1 MVRALFGL
9 SLFLYIVRP
18 FGLRVFRPRALHQF
32 SLFAELDDSMNLI
45 PDGKVRK
52 RILRKGDASKG
63 LPVRGDT
70 LYIGW
75 KIFNSA
81 GSLVHSSVRPSQA
94 WLSDTQSEEEERLE
108 EEPFDFVLGSEPSDV
123 ILGWEIGVA
132 TMFEGEISTFDLD
145 SEYAFGAESIDSLG
159 IGAKQDIRTEVEL
172 YRIIASPFRTLKTVG
187 PEESIKD
194 ELMEQIHKGESPIS
208 RDALERSPAGTVRA
222 APQSVSGELV
232 EELSY
237 IDVSSADNRV
247 VGSGTIP
254 ARPVGGNSGNGGSIS
269 SSSSSSN
276 SSPTSDTLDGKNE
289 AANSI
294 SNNAYVTGEGRD
306 HSWTEDARTIDI
318 YLPLPGPVSKKQL
331 SVVTEKKRLSVSVE
345 MDNGSRL
352 SLFDGPL
359 RGTVRPSSATWAIL
373 PPDPSASYKGER
385 LLVSLEKA
393 HGEGIWATVYDP
405 EFLSFG
411 LKMG

>member
-1 MVRALFGL
+1 MARAHFVL
-9 SLFLYIVRP
+9 SLFLYLLVRP
-18 FGLRVFRPRALHQF
+18 FGLRVFRPRALRHF
-32 SLFAELDDSMNLI
+32 PLFAELDDSMDLT

-81 GSLVHSSVRPSQA
+81 GSLVHSSARPSQA

-123 ILGWEIGVA
+123 ILGWEIGIA
-132 TMFEGEISTFDLD
+132 SMFEGEISAFDLD
-145 SEYAFGAESIDSLG
+145 NEYAFGAESMDSLG
-159 IGAKQDIRTEVEL
+159 IGARQDIRTEVEL
-172 YRIIASPFRTLKTVG
+172 YRIVASPFRTLKTVG

-194 ELMEQIHKGESPIS
+194 ELMEQIHRGESPIS

-222 APQSVSGELV
+222 APQSVSGEMV

-237 IDVSSADNRV
+237 IDVSSADNKV

-254 ARPVGGNSGNGGSIS
+254 ARPVSGNGGNSG

-276 SSPTSDTLDGKNE
+276 SSPASDTLSGKDE
-289 AANSI
+289 GANTSSN

-306 HSWTEDARTIDI
+306 HSWTEDTRTIDI
-318 YLPLPGPVSKKQL
+318 YLPLPGPVNKNQLIVTTEKNRL
-331 SVVTEKKRLSVSVE
+331 SVVVE

-359 RGTVRPSSATWAIL
+359 RGAVRPSSTDWALL
-373 PPDPSASYKGER
+373 PPDPSATYKGER
-385 LLVSLEKA
+385 LLVSIEKA
-393 HGEGIWATVYDP
+393 HGEGIWASVYHPD
-405 EFLSFG
+405 FLSFG